1 VLVAGL
7 CGLSSIA
14 LAQPQRGPG
23 RGGPSAPE
31 RELVNQFDTDH
42 DGRLDDAERAAA
54 RAALAEERAAEP
66 GGRRGFGRGGPGRG
80 GEPTGP
86 GPHVERDA
94 VATFPD
100 APLFD
105 PSIVRTFFL
114 DFANEDWEA
123 ELADFYNT
131 DVDVPATLTV
141 DGTTLAGVGVHFRGA
156 SSYFMVP
163 AGGKRSFNLALDH
176 EHGGQR
182 LYGAKTMN
190 LLNSNGDPSF
200 LSTILYAHLARP
212 HLPAPRANLV
222 HVVVNGESW
231 GVFISVEQ
239 FDKDFVKTNFPAG
252 GDDTSTGHAARW
264 KVKGRPNG
272 NGGLDYVGA
281 DLAAYRERYEI
292 KTRDDESD
300 WNDLVE
306 LCRVLDETPLD
317 ELEDAITPIL
327 DLDGVLWF
335 LALDTTLVNSDGYWV
350 RASDYSLYKDPK
362 GVFHLVPHDMNEA
375 FGLGH
380 GGPGRGGPGGP
391 GRGRF
396 GRADRP
402 DGPPPG
408 GPGGGGP
415 GAEGAPDDGPPPGA
429 PAGGPGPGADRPFGN
444 RPGGGGGGRGE
455 GGATLDPLVGLDDAG
470 KPLRSRLLAV
480 PRLREQYLRHV
491 RTLARE
497 SMRWD
502 AIGPVIAAQR
512 ALIEDLVRADT
523 RKGTSFEAFDQ
534 ATAPDAGVESSLR
547 TFFEQRA
554 AFLLAHP
561 AIVELDRDRAE
572 SGE

>member
-1 VLVAGL
+1 MPHPCSLRLVLVAGL

-23 RGGPSAPE
+23 GRGGPSAPE
-31 RELVNQFDTDH
+31 RELVAQFDVDH

-54 RAALAEERAAEP
+54 RAALADERAAEP
-66 GGRRGFGRGGPGRG
+66 EGRRRFGRGGPGRG

-86 GPHVERDA
+86 GPRVERDA

-105 PSIVRTFFL
+105 PSVVRTFFI
-114 DFANEDWEA
+114 DFADNDWET

-141 DGTTLAGVGVHFRGA
+141 DGSTLDGVGVHFRGA

-176 EHGGQR
+176 ERGDQR
-182 LYGAKTMN
+182 LYGAKTIN

-200 LSTILYAHLARP
+200 LSTVLYSHLARP

-231 GVFISVEQ
+231 GVFVSVEQ
-239 FDKDFVKTNFPAG
+239 FDKDFVRTNFPAG
-252 GDDTSTGHAARW
+252 GDDASAGHAARW

-281 DLAAYRERYEI
+281 DLAPYRERYEI

-300 WNDLVE
+300 WNDLIE

-317 ELEDAITPIL
+317 ELEDALAPLL

-350 RASDYSLYKDPK
+350 RASDYSLYKDPA
-362 GVFHLVPHDMNEA
+362 GVFHVVPHDMNEA
-375 FGLGH
+375 FGLG
-380 GGPGRGGPGGP
+380 RGGPGGP
-391 GRGRF
+391 GRGRRP

-408 GPGGGGP
+408 GPDRAP
-415 GAEGAPDDGPPPGA
+415 RDAPDD
-429 PAGGPGPGADRPFGN
+429 GPGPGADRPLGN
-444 RPGGGGGGRGE
+444 RPGGGGGGGRGE
-455 GGATLDPLVGLDDAG
+455 GGTTLDPLVALDDPG

-480 PRLREQYLRHV
+480 PHLREQYLRNV
-491 RTLARE
+491 RTLAQE
-497 SMRWD
+497 SMDWN
-502 AIGPVIAAQR
+502 AIGPFIATQR

-523 RKGTSFEAFDQ
+523 RKGSSYEAFDQ
-534 ATAPDAGVESSLR
+534 ATSPDAGVESSLR
-547 TFFEQRA
+547 TFFEQRS

-561 AIVELDRDRAE
+561 AVAALDEHRTE